1 MKSFKFL
8 GLISFILCILIVI
21 ETINAQGSNNDSSL
35 KIVTLPG
42 PNVEGIPIATEDP
55 NSDYKIMLSY
65 SLYFYE
71 AQRSGVLPKTNR
83 VPW

>member
-1 MKSFKFL
+1 MKISNFL
-8 GLISFILCILIVI
+8 GLISFLICILILMEI
-21 ETINAQGSNNDSSL
+21 INAQESNTR
-35 KIVTLPG
+35 IVTLPG
-42 PNVEGIPIATEDP
+42 PNVEGIPEATKYP
-55 NSDYKIMLSY
+55 NSDYKILLAY